1 MRGIFPFHRN
11 FFRKIVV
18 PGYFRNHD
26 WWEKSTHFTFYGKK
40 ATLSRITKIP
50 LLYHPDTRALIT
62 MSLVT
67 SQWFP
72 VHVTTL
78 IVCVNFSVW
87 DCIDHIVR
95 KASRT
100 KMDAKMI
107 DKLPESILLDIF
119 HWCAFKDLGH
129 VAMVCKKWRRIAY
142 DHSLWRDADLRGL
155 NLTERTLVLID
166 RISSFVFTINISG
179 CAVTVSFITAI
190 AEKCINLK
198 TLR

>member
-1 MRGIFPFHRN
+1 M
-11 FFRKIVV
+11 
-18 PGYFRNHD
+18 
-26 WWEKSTHFTFYGKK
+26 
-40 ATLSRITKIP
+40 
-50 LLYHPDTRALIT
+50 

-72 VHVTTL
+72 GHVTTL
-78 IVCVNFSVW
+78 AVCELQRERFYRPY
-87 DCIDHIVR
+87 CTELKYR
-95 KASRT
+95 EL
-100 KMDAKMI
+100 KMAAKMT

-119 HWCAFKDLGH
+119 HWCGFKDLGH
-129 VAMVCKKWRRIAY
+129 VAMVCKKWQRIAY

-155 NLTERTLVLID
+155 NLTERTLALID
-166 RISSFVFTINISG
+166 RISSFVFTMNISG